1 MPNVR
6 NSDLQLIAEMARS
19 EEDGREEDVTG
30 GEMGVK

>member
-6 NSDLQLIAEMARS
+6 NSDLQLIAEMAWS